1 MEVGTELVSLGG
13 WCHLESP
20 FAVELMASVGFD
32 WCCLDMQHGTIRAT
46 DVVGLLQAV
55 RAGGSRAFV
64 RVPGIDVPLIGAV
77 LDAGA
82 DGVIVPQ
89 VSTPDEARA
98 AVAAC
103 RYSPDGA
110 RSWGP
115 LRPKLAAGR
124 PDPAVLGAA
133 ACHVMVEDR
142 TGVENV
148 AAIAAVPGL
157 TGILAGPADLA
168 LDLWGDPY
176 LASDP
181 RVVDALR
188 PVVAA
193 CRDNGIT
200 AGVFCG
206 AGNVGRWRS
215 AGFTMLAVESDSTLL
230 LSGARRTVTD
240 ARAQLD
246 DA

>member
-1 MEVGTELVSLGG
+1 VGSENVTLGG

-20 FAVELMASVGFD
+20 FAVEAMASAGFD
-32 WCCLDMQHGTIRAT
+32 WCCLDMQHGTVRDD

-55 RAGGSRAFV
+55 QAGGGTAYL
-64 RVPGIDVPLIGAV
+64 RVPGTDAPLIGAV

-82 DGVIVPQ
+82 AGVIVPQ
-89 VSTPDEARA
+89 VSTPEQARA

-103 RYSPDGA
+103 RYSPDGT

-115 LRPKLAAGR
+115 LRPKLATAR

-133 ACHVMVEDR
+133 ACYVMVEDR
-142 TGVENV
+142 AGVENA

-176 LASDP
+176 LASEP
-181 RVVDALR
+181 RTVEALA

-193 CRDNGIT
+193 CRANGIT

-206 AGNVGRWRS
+206 TGNVGRWHT

-230 LSGARRTVTD
+230 LTAARRAAAD
-240 ARAQLD
+240 ARAQLG